1 MNSKLPPID
10 RTYDAISLDREY
22 NARESVPSFQEEYDR
37 YVEASLRT
45 KQTLK
50 AQSDIVY
57 DLKSGETLDIY
68 RASPDNAPL
77 FLWIHGG
84 YWRAS
89 SKEDNAFV
97 ALGLVPH
104 GVSVAIMNYTL
115 APIASLDEIV
125 RQVRAA
131 AEFLHGGSRSQNIA
145 AGPIAVGGSSAGG
158 HLVGMLIAQGWRGSV
173 VVNQGIWTAL
183 TLSGLFDLQP
193 LRHTSVNS
201 WLSLNE
207 EDAIRNSPILNIP
220 NNSDTHLIAS
230 VGGRE
235 TSEFRRQTADYATA
249 WRAGGK
255 ACDIVAMPNHN
266 HFDIALSLSDPNS
279 PLVLE
284 LVRSIR
290 QWPARSSRG

>member
-1 MNSKLPPID
+1 MSSKPPPINE
-10 RTYDAISLDREY
+10 TYDPISLDREY

-37 YVEASLRT
+37 YIEASLRA
-45 KQTLK
+45 KRTLK

-68 RASPDNAPL
+68 RAPADKAPL

-84 YWRAS
+84 YWRSS

-104 GVSVAIMNYTL
+104 GVSVAVMNYTL

-125 RQVRAA
+125 RQARAA
-131 AEFLHGGSRSQNIA
+131 AEFLRGGSRSQDIA

-158 HLVGMLIAQGWRGSV
+158 HLVGMLIAEGWRGSFV
-173 VVNQGIWTAL
+173 VTPGIWTAL

-207 EDAIRNSPILNIP
+207 EDAIRNSPIHNIP

-235 TSEFRRQTADYATA
+235 TSEFRRQTADYAAA
-249 WRAGGK
+249 WQAGGK
-255 ACDIVAMPNHN
+255 TCDIVAMPNHN

-279 PLVLE
+279 TLVLE

-290 QWPARSSRG
+290 RWPTHQA

>member
-1 MNSKLPPID
+1 MSSQLPPIYKA
-10 RTYDAISLDREY
+10 YDSISLDREY

-37 YVEASLRT
+37 YIEASLRA

-57 DLKSGETLDIY
+57 DLKSGEKLDIY
-68 RASPDNAPL
+68 RASADNAPL

-84 YWRAS
+84 YWRSS

-104 GVSVAIMNYTL
+104 GVSVAVMNYTL

-131 AEFLHGGSRSQNIA
+131 AEFLHNGSGSQNIA
-145 AGPIAVGGSSAGG
+145 ATPIAVGGSSAGG
-158 HLVGMLIAQGWRGSV
+158 HLVGMLIAEGWGGSSV
-173 VVNQGIWTAL
+173 AAQGIGTAL

-193 LRHTSVNS
+193 LRYTSVNS

-207 EDAIRNSPILNIP
+207 EDAIRNSPIRNIP
-220 NNSDTHLIAS
+220 SNSDTHLIAS

-235 TSEFRRQTADYATA
+235 TSEFRRQTADYAAA
-249 WRAGGK
+249 WRTGGK
-255 ACDIVAMPNHN
+255 ACDIVAMPNYN
-266 HFDIALSLSDPNS
+266 HFDIALSLSDPDS

-290 QWPARSSRG
+290 RWPTSSSPG